1 MNCIRHFLIAF
12 ALLVGLTTLFVS
24 ATPLHAALIT
34 ADGAAINV
42 VDEVDILKANLP
54 DGAQVFDLTGAQIDH
69 YREEASKLM
78 GPAPWEFNQAIVVFS
93 DEDADRAVVYYFF
106 DKKLLDRGFITR
118 NTFEKWFPRT

>member
-1 MNCIRHFLIAF
+1 MRNLIRAFLF
-12 ALLVGLTTLFVS
+12 VGLTTLFVS

-34 ADGAAINV
+34 ADGATDNV
-42 VDEVDILKANLP
+42 VDDVATLKAEIP

-93 DEDADRAVVYYFF
+93 DEEADRAVVYYFF
-106 DKKLLDRGFITR
+106 DKKLLDRGFIR
-118 NTFEKWFPRT
+118 RSTFETWFPRS

>member
-34 ADGAAINV
+34 ADGATDNV
-42 VDEVDILKANLP
+42 VDDVATLKAEA

-93 DEDADRAVVYYFF
+93 DENANRAVVYYFF